1 MWKQIRPLLNYIHLY
16 AGLLSAVVVIA
27 VCFTGTLYV
36 YNTEIREF
44 FDSERYFISAQ
55 GNPKTLEELKSGLQ
69 PLQQGKL
76 VSITTYSGANRTVQF
91 QVKTESEEKV
101 TTYFVDPYSGKIL
114 ADNAKKTAS
123 EELMGYVFSMH
134 RWLLLDKVDTPILE
148 SMTNQE
154 LGRLINGVATSLF
167 LLGVLT
173 GIFLWLPKKAK
184 NWKQGL
190 SVKWSGNWKRINHD
204 LHNTLA
210 FYSILSLF
218 IMAVTGPFWSFGWY
232 KTGWQKTWD
241 TYQAPIEEKKVEP
254 AKEVN
259 TPDLGFADSSEF
271 SEPILI
277 PLDEAVAEV
286 NKHLNYAGVVKLTFP
301 EDPEGDLA
309 VSKSRTGI
317 FVRAGADQLKL
328 NAQTLKLKEKV
339 LFAEL
344 PVRQQIGKSVKAL
357 HTGEIFGQFTK
368 FLWAVA
374 CAIATSLPITG
385 TLIWWNKRN
394 KKRGAKGDQK
404 AD

>member
-1 MWKQIRPLLNYIHLY
+1 MWKPIRQFLNDIHLY
-16 AGLLSAVVVIA
+16 AGLFSAVVVIA

-36 YNTEIREF
+36 YNTEISEF
-44 FDSERYFISAQ
+44 FDSERYFTSDR
-55 GNPKTLEELKSGLQ
+55 GEPKTLEELKSGLL
-69 PLQQGKL
+69 PLQQGRL
-76 VSITTYSGANRTVQF
+76 VSVTTYSAADRSVQF
-91 QVKTESEEKV
+91 QVKKEGEEKAI
-101 TTYFVDPYSGKIL
+101 TYFVDPYTGEIL
-114 ADNAKKTAS
+114 ADNAKKTTS

-134 RWLLLDKVDTPILE
+134 RWLLLDKVEAPLLE

-173 GIFLWLPKKAK
+173 GIFLWLPQKAK

-210 FYSILSLF
+210 FYSIITLF

-241 TYQAPIEEKKVEP
+241 IYQAPKEEKKVEP
-254 AKEVN
+254 VKEAN
-259 TPDLGFADSSEF
+259 SSNMALVDTVRIP
-271 SEPILI
+271 EPVLI
-277 PLDEAVAEV
+277 SLDVAMATA
-286 NKHLNYAGVVKLTFP
+286 NMHLTYAGVVKLTFP
-301 EDPEGDLA
+301 EDLEGDLV
-309 VSKSRTGI
+309 VSKSKTGY
-317 FVRAGADQLKL
+317 FARAGADQLKL
-328 NAQTLKLKEKV
+328 NSQTMELKEQL

-344 PVRQQIGKSVKAL
+344 PLRQQIGKSVKAL

-374 CAIATSLPITG
+374 CAIATSLPMTG
-385 TLIWWNKRN
+385 TLIWLNKRK
-394 KKRGAKGDQK
+394 KKRGPKGGQI
-404 AD
+404 AG